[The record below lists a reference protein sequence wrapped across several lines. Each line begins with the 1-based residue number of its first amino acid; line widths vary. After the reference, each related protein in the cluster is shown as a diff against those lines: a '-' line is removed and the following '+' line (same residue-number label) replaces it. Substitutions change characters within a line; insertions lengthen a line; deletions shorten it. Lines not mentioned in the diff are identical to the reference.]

1 MWVKSYV
8 ANVLSSFGLPGRKQH
23 YSSTTNQGVFL
34 HDSLDGSNDGFH

>member
-23 YSSTTNQGVFL
+23 YSTTNQGVFL